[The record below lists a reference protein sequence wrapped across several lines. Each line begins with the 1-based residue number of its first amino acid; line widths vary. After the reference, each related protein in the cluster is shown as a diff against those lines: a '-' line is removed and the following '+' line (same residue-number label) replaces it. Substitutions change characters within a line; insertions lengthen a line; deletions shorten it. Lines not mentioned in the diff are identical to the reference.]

1 MGFGVF
7 LTVKASKVA
16 HETRAEF
23 IKIIFFQIVWCLIDR
38 PYLYMEKPHLHK

>member
-23 IKIIFFQIVWCLIDR
+23 IRIIFFQIVWCMIDH
-38 PYLYMEKPHLHK
+38 PYLYMKKPHPHK